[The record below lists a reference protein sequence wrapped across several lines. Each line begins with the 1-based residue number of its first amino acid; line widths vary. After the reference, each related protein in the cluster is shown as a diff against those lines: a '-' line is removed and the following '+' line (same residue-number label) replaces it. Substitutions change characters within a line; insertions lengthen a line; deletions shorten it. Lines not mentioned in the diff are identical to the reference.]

1 MLNIE
6 FFKDD
11 ILRLSK
17 EWGTIIA
24 IDSDTHSPVNC
35 YSIDC
40 DGCELNNKTKD
51 CAYYLFKWFLKEYD
65 AHPLS
70 IEDKETLTHL
80 FNSIRWD
87 DMMYIERTANALV
100 IRDNFCS
107 TSIPLNFDIL
117 QCIETGTSQNLKGLF
132 IKAGLL
138 TKGENEC

>member
-11 ILRLSK
+11 ILRLSQ
-17 EWGTIIA
+17 ERGTLI
-24 IDSDTHSPVNC
+24 
-35 YSIDC
+35 
-40 DGCELNNKTKD
+40 
-51 CAYYLFKWFLKEYD
+51 FKWCLKEYD

-70 IEDKETLTHL
+70 IEDKEILTHL

-87 DMMYIERTANALV
+87 DTMYIERTVNALV

-117 QCIETGTSQNLKGLF
+117 QCIETGTSQNLQDLF

>member
-11 ILRLSK
+11 ILRLSQ
-17 EWGTIIA
+17 ERGTLIA
-24 IDSDTHSPVNC
+24 IDSDTHSPVSC
-35 YSIDC
+35 HSIDC
-40 DGCELNNKTKD
+40 NGCELNNKTKD

-70 IEDKETLTHL
+70 IEDKEMLTHL

-87 DMMYIERTANALV
+87 DTMYIERTVNALV

-117 QCIETGTSQNLKGLF
+117 QCIETGTSQNLKDLF

>member
-11 ILRLSK
+11 ILRLSQ
-17 EWGTIIA
+17 EWGTFIA
-24 IDSDTHSPVNC
+24 IDSDTHSPVKC
-35 YSIDC
+35 HYLDC
-40 DGCELNNKTKD
+40 NGCEFKNKTKK
-51 CAYYLFKWFLKEYD
+51 CVYYLFKWCLKEYD

-70 IEDKETLTHL
+70 IEDKEILTHL

-87 DMMYIERTANALV
+87 DTMYIERTVNALV

-117 QCIETGTSQNLKGLF
+117 QCIETGTSQNLKDLF